1 MEDFQIVTSKS
12 RKALLKLQN
21 DLTKVRSKMRANNN
35 ESFVPVTVD
44 ELMYQFCTNEKR
56 KEIKTWRDSHKDEL
70 MKKSLNGKSDDDV
83 R

>member
-1 MEDFQIVTSKS
+1 
-12 RKALLKLQN
+12 
-21 DLTKVRSKMRANNN
+21 MRANNN

-56 KEIKTWRDSHKDEL
+56 KEIKTVRDNHKDEL

-83 R
+83 KQHVEEVFRAWTEMMKDPDNDFARFKNE